1 MRKIG
6 TLYTAVGLGNGAAT
20 LQKQFGRFSKVT
32 SHGNMTL
39 KFITKRNENTK
50 NYYKIGRA
58 HV

>member
-50 NYYKIGRA
+50 KLLYEY
-58 HV
+58 V